1 VLLQYKESKP
11 MLKWLLSFFLLFGL
25 IFTIFNCTKRATTG
39 GIRPSPVV
47 LIPGTADTCFA
58 EKGLDAVPERDAI
71 RIEWIPSSEDA
82 VTGYELY
89 RSSEKEGPYS
99 LIARLVITDSFF
111 VDLGVSLYQRYYYYI
126 EAVTDE
132 GLKSDPSDTL
142 DYKLI
147 KKATGLDPVGKASN
161 PRPVFSWENPD
172 PYAAPCYII
181 RLIEAA
187 SGRYIWLHVVPS
199 HYNKRESVDFNIDG
213 SAVLD
218 SLAKGVDYQWRV
230 DIRGPEEHC
239 GSESNWVAFRVQ

>member
-1 VLLQYKESKP
+1 
-11 MLKWLLSFFLLFGL
+11 MLRWLSFFLLFGL

-39 GIRPSPVV
+39 GIKPSPVV

-71 RIEWIPSSEDA
+71 RIEWIPSAEDE

-89 RSSEKEGPYS
+89 RSSKKEGLYS
-99 LIARLVITDSFF
+99 LIARLVVSDSFF
-111 VDLGVSLYQRYYYYI
+111 VDAGVSLYQRYYYYM

-147 KKATGLDPVGKASN
+147 KKAIGLEPSGVADSKPL
-161 PRPVFSWENPD
+161 FSWENPD

-181 RLIEAA
+181 RLVEVA
-187 SGRYIWLHVVPS
+187 SGEYIWLHVVPS
-199 HYNKRESVDFNIDG
+199 NYSERENVVFNIDG

-218 SLAKGVDYQWRV
+218 SLVRGADYQWRV
-230 DIRGPEEHC
+230 DIRGPENNC
-239 GSESNWVAFRVQ
+239 GSESNWVTFRVQ